1 MPIHNYHTAIVTGA
15 ANGIG
20 AASVR
25 MLCTAGLNVLSIDKD
40 VDALSKL
47 KDETGCQIM
56 AMDLQ
61 KTDQIYERLESYQ
74 CDVLINNAGLAH
86 DLSAGF
92 LGATPS
98 QVDEMLTVN
107 VSAAVHVI
115 RALLPSM
122 ITRKSGHIIEMGSV
136 ASLYALGLPVYSA
149 TKGAIHSLS
158 RALRIELNGTKIR
171 HTEICPG
178 RTSTS
183 FFQSAFPDKKA
194 RSSFV
199 DQIRN
204 LDPEDIAA
212 AIKKVYDIPKE
223 ERDRR
228 GIAGNIWAQSDE
240 AQMTADHMC
249 KNMINSIDETLANFK
264 PRPRYEVFHVD
275 KAPSL
280 KVTHKLTGY

>member
-25 MLCTAGLNVLSIDKD
+25 MLCAAGLNVLSIDKD

-212 AIKKVYDIPKE
+212 AI
-223 ERDRR
+223 
-228 GIAGNIWAQSDE
+228 
-240 AQMTADHMC
+240 
-249 KNMINSIDETLANFK
+249 NFALSA
-264 PRPRYEVFHVD
+264 PLHVNVSTIELTPVD
-275 KAPSL
+275 QAPGARVIS
-280 KVTHKLTGY
+280 K